1 MWLFAAPA
9 SVTISVVGRV
19 TPGIAFGSG
28 VAGAAGAGVAGAGVA
43 GAAGAGV
50 AGVAGVAGAGV
61 ADLVALNPAP
71 KRVLSPNSRVASF
84 KGLPSVPA
92 TGLAG

>member
-1 MWLFAAPA
+1 MWLLAAFA

-28 VAGAAGAGVAGAGVA
+28 VAGVAGLAGVAGVA
-43 GAAGAGV
+43 GLAGV
-50 AGVAGVAGAGV
+50 AGVAGVA
-61 ADLVALNPAP
+61 DLAALNPAP
-71 KRVLSPNSRVASF
+71 KRVLSPNLRVASS